1 MSTRLIVQNTDGD
14 EMQLFGNNDVP
25 TEIIKELER
34 QGLEFTQISEYSP
47 RQWNINEIQPIV
59 DIIKDRFYKILK
71 TNKNVVNFSNY
82 FYEKDGKTLK
92 KKKDINLS
100 LSTFLILE
108 NSYLF
113 ELHNLIDFLW
123 DDIDWTKSSKIDEKF
138 KLKENSNVIFS
149 LS

>member
-1 MSTRLIVQNTDGD
+1 MSTRLIIQNTDGY

-25 TEIIKELER
+25 SEIIKELER
-34 QGLEFTQISEYSP
+34 QGLEFTQVTEYSP
-47 RQWNINEIQPIV
+47 KKWGIKELQPIDEV
-59 DIIKDRFYKILK
+59 IKDRFYKMLK
-71 TNKNVVNFSNY
+71 TSKKVVDFSNY

-138 KLKENSNVIFS
+138 VLKEHANVVFS

>member
-1 MSTRLIVQNTDGD
+1 MSTRLIVQNTDGY

-25 TEIIKELER
+25 NEIVKELER
-34 QGLEFTQISEYSP
+34 QGLEFTQISIDSP
-47 RQWNINEIQPIV
+47 RKWGVREIQPIV
-59 DIIKDRFYKILK
+59 DIVKTRFYKMLK
-71 TNKNVVNFSNY
+71 ANKKVVDFSNY

-100 LSTFLILE
+100 LSTYLILE

-138 KLKENSNVIFS
+138 KLKENANVIFS

>member
-1 MSTRLIVQNTDGD
+1 MSTRLIIQNTTGN

-25 TEIIKELER
+25 NEIIKELER
-34 QGLEFTQISEYSP
+34 QELEFTQDTEYSP

-59 DIIKDRFYKILK
+59 NIIKDRFYKMLK
-71 TNKNVVNFSNY
+71 NKQEGRRFQIY

-100 LSTFLILE
+100 LSTYLILE

-138 KLKENSNVIFS
+138 KLKENANVIFS

>member
-1 MSTRLIVQNTDGD
+1 MSTRLIIQNTTGD

-25 TEIIKELER
+25 NEIIKELER
-34 QGLEFTQISEYSP
+34 QGLEFTQDTEYSS
-47 RQWNINEIQPIV
+47 RKWSIREIQPIV
-59 DIIKDRFYKILK
+59 DIVKTRFYKMLK
-71 TNKNVVNFSNY
+71 TNKKVVDFSNY

-100 LSTFLILE
+100 LSTYLILE

-123 DDIDWTKSSKIDEKF
+123 DDINWTKSSKIDEKF
-138 KLKENSNVIFS
+138 ELKENSSVIFL

>member
-1 MSTRLIVQNTDGD
+1 MSTRLIIQNTTGN

-25 TEIIKELER
+25 PEIIKELER
-34 QGLEFTQISEYSP
+34 QELEFTQDAEYSS
-47 RQWNINEIQPIV
+47 RKWSIREIQPIV
-59 DIIKDRFYKILK
+59 DIVKTRFYKMLK
-71 TNKNVVNFSNY
+71 TNKKVVDFSNY

-100 LSTFLILE
+100 LSTYLILE

-138 KLKENSNVIFS
+138 ELKENSSVIFL